1 LGIGLFQFER
11 YVSDVLDG
19 SLKKKLYQR
28 AKAFGTTGFVTIS
41 ILLLKSW
48 LDVAKKKNAAE
59 YVKHQ
64 K

>member
-1 LGIGLFQFER
+1 LGIGGLFQFER

-19 SLKKKLYQR
+19 SLKKTLHQR

-48 LDVAKKKNAAE
+48 FDVAKKKNAAE
-59 YVKHQ
+59 YVK
-64 K
+64 